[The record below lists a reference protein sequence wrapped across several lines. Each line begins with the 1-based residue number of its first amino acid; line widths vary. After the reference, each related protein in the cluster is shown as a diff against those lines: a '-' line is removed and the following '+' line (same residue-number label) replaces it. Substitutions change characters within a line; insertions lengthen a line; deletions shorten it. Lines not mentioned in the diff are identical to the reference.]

1 VRLAEH
7 HQMIETFAPS
17 LNALA
22 RVMNRYFISR
32 QFSINVAVTY
42 VWHEYRRAR
51 PFPGRLWEGEMRK
64 IAIVAL
70 MVMTGMS
77 TPVQFGVSYAQP
89 APEAAAT
96 SAMADKAAAMKTLAD
111 AKKRFKFMR
120 TKSSQDPH
128 AQADLDRQIKQING
142 VMAKLKK
149 GEDVPQSDVDA
160 AVATPPGLH

>member
-1 VRLAEH
+1 
-7 HQMIETFAPS
+7 
-17 LNALA
+17 
-22 RVMNRYFISR
+22 
-32 QFSINVAVTY
+32 
-42 VWHEYRRAR
+42 
-51 PFPGRLWEGEMRK
+51 MRK
-64 IAIVAL
+64 TAIIAL
-70 MVMTGMS
+70 MVMAGVS
-77 TPVQFGVSYAQP
+77 GPVQFGVSYAQP

-96 SAMADKAAAMKTLAD
+96 SVMADKSTAMKTLAD

-120 TKSSQDPH
+120 AKSSQDPH